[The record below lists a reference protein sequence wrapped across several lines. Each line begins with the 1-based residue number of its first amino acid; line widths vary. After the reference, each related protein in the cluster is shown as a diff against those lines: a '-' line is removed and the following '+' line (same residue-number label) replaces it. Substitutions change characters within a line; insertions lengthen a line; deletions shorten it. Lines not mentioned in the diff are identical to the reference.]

1 MDVVADAVDVQK
13 TKNAVV
19 AIMKDKNIS
28 LHLQL

>member
-1 MDVVADAVDVQK
+1 MDVVADAVDVLK
-13 TKNAVV
+13 VKSAVV

>member
-1 MDVVADAVDVQK
+1 MDVVADAVDVLK
-13 TKNAVV
+13 VKSVVV